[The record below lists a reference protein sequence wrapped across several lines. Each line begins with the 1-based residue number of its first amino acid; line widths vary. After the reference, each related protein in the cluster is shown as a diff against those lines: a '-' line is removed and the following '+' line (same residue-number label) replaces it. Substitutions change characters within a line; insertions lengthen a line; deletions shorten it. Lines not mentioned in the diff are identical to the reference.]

1 MSSLTRLVITSN
13 GTALGFKS
21 QCNLAMG
28 GLDAANSFANYIAGL
43 TGGNEIGASLAFKV
57 GAVQATGTITSTGAA
72 TAAQAMTLL
81 NVTLTAIAS
90 DPANN
95 QFVPSATVGI
105 QAANIAAC
113 INASTSLAGKVT
125 ATAALGVVTV
135 TSIVPG
141 LLGNGLQISA
151 GNLSNVSVGAF
162 ANGTDGTA
170 YSIDLR

>member
-1 MSSLTRLVITSN
+1 MSSLVRLLITST
-13 GTALGFKS
+13 GTKADFQS

-28 GLDAANSFANYIAGL
+28 GLDAVNSFVDYVSGL
-43 TGGNEIGASLAFKV
+43 SGGQRIGASLAFKV
-57 GAVQATGTITSTGAA
+57 GAIQATGTITSTGAA

-95 QFVPSATVGI
+95 QFVPSATVGV

-113 INASTSLAGKVT
+113 INASTTLAGKVT

-141 LLGNGLQISA
+141 LMGNGFQVSA

-162 ANGTDGTA
+162 TNGTDGTA